1 MSRREKRDIKYEM
14 IGLSLVAFALFALAG
29 FLTPAVGKIG
39 HFISTALMV
48 TAGSGRLLVP
58 FLILF
63 AGIHLLVKRTFNPS
77 VKGAGTIILFI
88 TFLTYL
94 HLGFDPNNSFSAA
107 KQGLGGGFIGALPAY
122 LLLPYFG
129 IIGTKIILTTLFL
142 VGVTLTTGT
151 SIVELSQVLV
161 SKLSSGLRSL
171 WHWLINFLFTE
182 ENKSNPTK
190 NNRAE
195 KSKRKREKAI
205 NKNAKKHTEKINSD
219 TAESPPGTSLDI
231 MEGKDSQAFKQMPDK
246 GEEESQGEQFASL
259 FPVEDRNSSFYLP
272 SPAMLK
278 PAPRTNNKN
287 EQVTKERS
295 HLLEQILANFGIT
308 AKVINVSAGPAIT
321 RYEIQPPP
329 GIKVSRIAG
338 LADDIALGLAASGV
352 RIEAPI
358 PGKAAVGIEVPNQEI
373 NSVQLRE
380 LLESKEFTKNI
391 SKLSV
396 ALGKDIAGSAIIADL
411 GRMPHLLVAGATG
424 AGKSVCINT
433 IICSILFKA
442 RPEEVKLLMVDP
454 KMVELANYNG
464 IPHLVSPVVTD
475 PKKAAG
481 ALRWAVREME
491 QRYELFAAAGV
502 RDISRYNQMC
512 IEAQRKPP
520 ASNAINKT
528 EPNGEQNNIP
538 DSASIGKDSETP
550 AKIQSETQYQTAA
563 GAKVNGTSQ
572 GKQQG
577 TDREA
582 HSGNVPPAPL
592 PYIVIIIDELADL
605 MMVAPADVED
615 AICRLAQMARACG
628 IHLIIATQRPS
639 VDVITGLIKANVPSR
654 ISFAVSSQTDSRTIL
669 DMGGAEKLLGKG
681 DMLFYPVGA
690 PKPVRVQGA
699 FLSDNEVESV
709 VDFLK
714 DQANPIYNEE
724 VLQQSVE
731 QQKDQD
737 NEDWDDLLP
746 QAAQIF
752 IESGTASISML
763 QRRLH
768 VGYAR
773 AARLVDIMERRGI
786 VGGYEGSKPRQV
798 LMTWEQY
805 LQVFGEKQAQAN

>member
-1 MSRREKRDIKYEM
+1 MSPPAKRDIKYEM
-14 IGLSLVAFALFALAG
+14 LGLSLVALALLAMAG
-29 FLTPAVGKIG
+29 FLTPAVGKFG
-39 HFISTALMV
+39 HFISRVLEI
-48 TAGSGRLLVP
+48 TAGKGKFIVP
-58 FLILF
+58 FFLGF

-77 VKGAGTIILFI
+77 SKGAGIIIIFI
-88 TFLTYL
+88 TLLTYL
-94 HLGFDPNNSFSAA
+94 HLGFTPDNTFGAASA
-107 KQGLGGGFIGALPAY
+107 GLGGGFIGALPAY
-122 LLLPYFG
+122 LLVPYFG
-129 IIGTKIILTTLFL
+129 TIGTKIILSTFFL
-142 VGVTLTTGT
+142 VGVTLLTGL
-151 SIVELSQVLV
+151 SVVELTRSLA
-161 SKLSSGLRSL
+161 SKLSSGIIVSYR
-171 WHWLINFLFTE
+171 WLVNYIFPEQE
-182 ENKSNPTK
+182 EPKKKENAIKKLVSGEKKNWNKNKS
-190 NNRAE
+190 
-195 KSKRKREKAI
+195 
-205 NKNAKKHTEKINSD
+205 KKK
-219 TAESPPGTSLDI
+219 
-231 MEGKDSQAFKQMPDK
+231 PDK
-246 GEEESQGEQFASL
+246 EPDNNKTDWEQDPQTVKADFGLEEEGQVATGEEITSFSPAL
-259 FPVEDRNSSFYLP
+259 DRLGAFRLP
-272 SPAMLK
+272 SPEMLK
-278 PAPRTNNKN
+278 PVPPKGNKIDQN
-287 EQVTKERS
+287 IKERS
-295 HLLEQILANFGIT
+295 ELLEQILSSFGIKAT
-308 AKVINVSAGPAIT
+308 VINVSAGPAIT

-358 PGKAAVGIEVPNQEI
+358 PGKAAVGIEVPNLEI

-380 LLESKEFTKNI
+380 LLESKEFIKNT
-391 SKLSV
+391 SKLTV
-396 ALGKDIAGSAIIADL
+396 ALGKDIAGSPVIADL
-411 GRMPHLLVAGATG
+411 SRMPHLLVAGATG

-433 IICSILFKA
+433 LICSILFKA
-442 RPEEVKLLMVDP
+442 GPEDVKLLMVDP

-502 RDISRYNQMC
+502 RDISRYNRMC
-512 IEAQRKPP
+512 GEARQITAIKETTTAAKAGEIREATLKPEGSIS
-520 ASNAINKT
+520 SNPTPVTDQAKSINT
-528 EPNGEQNNIP
+528 GDI
-538 DSASIGKDSETP
+538 AKDSKNLSTRQTEDHYKEEKDHTP
-550 AKIQSETQYQTAA
+550 S
-563 GAKVNGTSQ
+563 
-572 GKQQG
+572 
-577 TDREA
+577 
-582 HSGNVPPAPL
+582 PL

-628 IHLIIATQRPS
+628 MHLVIATQRPS
-639 VDVITGLIKANVPSR
+639 VDVITGLIKANIPSR

-690 PKPVRVQGA
+690 PKPMRVQGA

-709 VDFLK
+709 VEFLK
-714 DQANPIYNEE
+714 EQANPVYNEE
-724 VLQQSVE
+724 VLQQPDSSTGE
-731 QQKDQD
+731 T

-752 IESGTASISML
+752 IENGTASISML

-768 VGYAR
+768 IGYAR

-805 LQVFGEKQAQAN
+805 LQVFGEEKQAQAN

>member
-1 MSRREKRDIKYEM
+1 MSPPAKRDIKYE
-14 IGLSLVAFALFALAG
+14 ILGLSLVALALLAMAG
-29 FLTPAVGKIG
+29 FLTPAVGKFG
-39 HFISTALMV
+39 HFISRVLEV
-48 TAGSGRLLVP
+48 TAGKGKFIIP
-58 FLILF
+58 FFLGF
-63 AGIHLLVKRTFNPS
+63 AGIHLLVKRSFNPS
-77 VKGAGTIILFI
+77 SKGTGIIIIFI

-94 HLGFDPNNSFSAA
+94 HLGFTPDNTFGAA
-107 KQGLGGGFIGALPAY
+107 RAGLGGGFIGALPAY
-122 LLLPYFG
+122 LLMPYFG
-129 IIGTKIILTTLFL
+129 TIGTKIILATFFL
-142 VGVTLTTGT
+142 VGITLLTGL
-151 SIVELSQVLV
+151 SVVELTRSLT
-161 SKLSSGLRSL
+161 SKLSSGLVISYR
-171 WHWLINFLFTE
+171 WLVNYIFPEQE
-182 ENKSNPTK
+182 EPEKKET
-190 NNRAE
+190 
-195 KSKRKREKAI
+195 KSKKRLSGEKKNR
-205 NKNAKKHTEKINSD
+205 NKNKNKRKPVKEPDNNQTDREQDPQTAKTNFGLVDEEQVTNDEEITSF
-219 TAESPPGTSLDI
+219 SPAMDRQG
-231 MEGKDSQAFKQMPDK
+231 AF
-246 GEEESQGEQFASL
+246 
-259 FPVEDRNSSFYLP
+259 RLP
-272 SPAMLK
+272 SPEMLK
-278 PAPRTNNKN
+278 PAPPKGNKIDQN
-287 EQVTKERS
+287 IKERS
-295 HLLEQILANFGIT
+295 QLLEQILNNFGIKAT
-308 AKVINVSAGPAIT
+308 VINVSAGPAIT

-358 PGKAAVGIEVPNQEI
+358 PGKAAVGIEVPNPEI

-380 LLESKEFTKNI
+380 LLESKEFIKNA
-391 SKLSV
+391 SKLTV
-396 ALGKDIAGSAIIADL
+396 ALGKDIAGSPVVADL
-411 GRMPHLLVAGATG
+411 SRMPHLLVAGATG

-433 IICSILFKA
+433 LICSILFKA
-442 RPEEVKLLMVDP
+442 GPEDVKLLMVDP

-502 RDISRYNQMC
+502 RDINRYNQMC
-512 IEAQRKPP
+512 RETRQITA
-520 ASNAINKT
+520 NKET
-528 EPNGEQNNIP
+528 TT
-538 DSASIGKDSETP
+538 SAKTTETP
-550 AKIQSETQYQTAA
+550 GTKITQEEGILDKPTPMVDQAKSITNGDIAKGSNNLSTRQTENPY
-563 GAKVNGTSQ
+563 KEEQ
-572 GKQQG
+572 
-577 TDREA
+577 D
-582 HSGNVPPAPL
+582 HSPSPL

-628 IHLIIATQRPS
+628 IHLVIATQRPS
-639 VDVITGLIKANVPSR
+639 VDVITGLIKANIPSR

-690 PKPVRVQGA
+690 PKPMRVQGA

-709 VDFLK
+709 VEFLK
-714 DQANPIYNEE
+714 EQANPVYNEE
-724 VLQQSVE
+724 VLQQPDNNAGDS
-731 QQKDQD
+731 

-752 IESGTASISML
+752 IENGTASISML

-768 VGYAR
+768 IGYAR

-805 LQVFGEKQAQAN
+805 LQVFGEEKQAQAN